1 MPMGEVE
8 GSDLAS
14 GQLGQEKGPSQ
25 DVPGEGNQ
33 EGRTTTAGKVEGGY
47 GGAYHP
53 AQLHPPPPGASAAE
67 YQTSVGAQQQ
77 EQALPT
83 TRTGKSASVG
93 AEKKP
98 GFVTMVKGEMKILAG
113 KMSGDEHKVEE
124 GKKIVHG
131 EA

>member
-1 MPMGEVE
+1 MGEVE
-8 GSDLAS
+8 GSNLAS

-25 DVPGEGNQ
+25 DVREEGNK

-47 GGAYHP
+47 GGEYHP
-53 AQLHPPPPGASAAE
+53 AQLHPPPPGASVAE
-67 YQTSVGAQQQ
+67 YQTSVSAQQE

-83 TRTGKSASVG
+83 LRTGKRASVG

-98 GFVTMVKGEMKILAG
+98 GFMTMVKGEMKILAG